1 MAKIERPSSFQLS
14 ELSQFN
20 GTRKG
25 GGVNKFI
32 RKDLVGKGQADARY
46 RLAVDMVATEE
57 KCWWVNRWLL
67 GNRPLNGEKPR

>member
-1 MAKIERPSSFQLS
+1 MSKRGRPSSFQLS
-14 ELSQFN
+14 EITPFN

-32 RKDLVGKGQADARY
+32 RKDLTGVGQADARY

-57 KCWWVNRWLL
+57 KCWWVNRWLI
-67 GNRPLNGEKPR
+67 GNLPLNTEKPR